1 MSGEWAA
8 AWLAQVSEDA
18 RICRQEQLTTIA
30 EEEGSGRSS
39 GMAVAKGFISDPMAP
54 VDGKLDRETIRAN
67 RLARS
72 AAAVKDC
79 EHVLD
84 GMAAAGLCVEA
95 YIVGLRD
102 IDGLSWNLIACAMGV
117 SKATVKRR
125 RQVAIDWLDH
135 IGPTR
140 ARQGMGTATEISY
153 QGSPD

>member
-1 MSGEWAA
+1 MSAGWAA

-18 RICRQEQLTTIA
+18 RICRQEQLSVLA
-30 EEEGSGRSS
+30 EEMGGGRSQGIS
-39 GMAVAKGFISDPMAP
+39 VAKGFVSDPMAP
-54 VDGKLDRETIRAN
+54 VDGRLDRESIRAA

-72 AAAVKDC
+72 SAAVEDC

-102 IDGLSWNLIACAMGV
+102 IDGLSWDRIASAMGI
-117 SKATVKRR
+117 SKATAKRR

-135 IGPTR
+135 VGPTR
-140 ARQGMGTATEISY
+140 ARQGLGTATEAAS
-153 QGSPD
+153 